1 VENLQRA
8 VVLDLVCQRH
18 TGQSIPV
25 ELLVFIMRHSNTRG
39 KPRQERRRHDALL
52 PEYVERGARVKKVKS
67 KVRIKR
73 AWRFNNS

>member
-1 VENLQRA
+1 M
-8 VVLDLVCQRH
+8 VLDLACRLH
-18 TGQSIPV
+18 TGHSIPV
-25 ELLVFIMRHSNTRG
+25 DLLVFIIKHSHRRRRV
-39 KPRQERRRHDALL
+39 RQERRRQDALL